1 MEGTVLGA
9 ICGEKVPWDQDPEG
23 LVVQEEKDPTGRR
36 RVNGTDIQS
45 MADKLEWG
53 TQIAPKE
60 ECPLNLHFSDCE
72 ERRGQMGK
80 HRCAPERG
88 WRAAPQ
94 QESEKKHSFLAQLY
108 SLISLTEPKPWDAP
122 IKNLDIIAFTRH
134 L

>member
-1 MEGTVLGA
+1 MPYVVRKCHETKILRA
-9 ICGEKVPWDQDPEG
+9 
-23 LVVQEEKDPTGRR
+23 LVVFQEREDPTGRR

-80 HRCAPERG
+80 HRCAPER
-88 WRAAPQ
+88 
-94 QESEKKHSFLAQLY
+94 
-108 SLISLTEPKPWDAP
+108 LTSSSTAGK
-122 IKNLDIIAFTRH
+122 
-134 L
+134 